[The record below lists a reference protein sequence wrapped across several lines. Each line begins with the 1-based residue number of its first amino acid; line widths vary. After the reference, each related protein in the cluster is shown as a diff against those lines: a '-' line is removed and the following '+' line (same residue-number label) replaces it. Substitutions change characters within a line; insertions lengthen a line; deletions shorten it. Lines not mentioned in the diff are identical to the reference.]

1 MARKVAFIDRDGTI
15 NIDAGYINH
24 PDRFIIYPFAL
35 QAMKMLSNGGY
46 DIVIITNQAGL
57 SNGYFTEE
65 TMNKI
70 HSKLFLACKESGV
83 EIVGLYYCPH
93 SPSAKVEKYKAE
105 CDCRKPKPGLILRAK
120 EELDID
126 LENSFMIGD
135 KYSDI
140 MAGKNAGCK
149 TILVKTGYG
158 EGELTQNEDKW
169 KEKPDF
175 IAKDLLSAARII
187 LLNLS
192 STE

>member
-1 MARKVAFIDRDGTI
+1 MAKKAAFIDRDGTI

-35 QAMKMLSNGGY
+35 QAMKMLANNGY

-65 TMNKI
+65 TMDKI
-70 HSKLFLACKESGV
+70 HQKLFKACQHAGI
-83 EIVGLYYCPH
+83 EISGLYYCPH
-93 SPSAKVEKYKAE
+93 SPSAKVEKYKAD
-105 CDCRKPKPGLILRAK
+105 CDCRKPKPGLLFRAAK
-120 EELDID
+120 ELGID
-126 LENSFMIGD
+126 LKESFMIGD

-158 EGELTQNEDKW
+158 EGELAQNREKW
-169 KEKPDF
+169 KEAPDF
-175 IAKDLLSAARII
+175 IAEDLLCAARRI
-187 LLNLS
+187 LLP
-192 STE
+192 